1 MKKLIIAVVQN
12 EDADGVVDA
21 LLDQD
26 FRATRLASTG
36 GFLRRGNTTLMIGAD
51 EDQVD
56 LVLDLIRRNARS
68 GAAMQDES
76 GTRHRARRRHRLRA
90 RSRRV
95 PAPLAIS
102 LRGFARFRH
111 VTTSEVCAWDH
122 RFPFHVKGIRVRTR
136 LTTPVTMAV
145 VLFGVASA
153 ADRER
158 SD

>member
-68 GAAMQDES
+68 GPGPQEDGAAAVTPPAAATVFVLDLEEYQ
-76 GTRHRARRRHRLRA
+76 RL
-90 RSRRV
+90 
-95 PAPLAIS
+95 
-102 LRGFARFRH
+102 
-111 VTTSEVCAWDH
+111 
-122 RFPFHVKGIRVRTR
+122 
-136 LTTPVTMAV
+136 
-145 VLFGVASA
+145 
-153 ADRER
+153 
-158 SD
+158 